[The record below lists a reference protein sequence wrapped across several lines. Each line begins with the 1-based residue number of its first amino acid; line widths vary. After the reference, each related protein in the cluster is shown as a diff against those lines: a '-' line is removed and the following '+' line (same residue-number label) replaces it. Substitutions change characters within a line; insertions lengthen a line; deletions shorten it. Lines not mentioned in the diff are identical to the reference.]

1 MVKIAV
7 FDSGLGSLSIIRA
20 IQKVCKSEII
30 YFADQKNFPYG
41 KKSKKQLE
49 IIVNQTIKLLKEKF
63 SPDLIVM
70 ASNTPSLMVK
80 ISNKN
85 VIGVRPPLREAMNLS
100 KTKHIAILGTKSAI
114 QSKSLSNYIKKFNFP
129 KNNLIYKINASELVE
144 IVESGKFISEK
155 IYCRKT
161 IQKILNNVFK
171 NKIDVITLSS
181 THLSFLKPLFNSE
194 FPQIKFIDPADTVA
208 NKICNNIKNNKS
220 QINTIKI
227 FTTGNEKLFQKNLK
241 KIGIRNKINF
251 LST

>member
-1 MVKIAV
+1 
-7 FDSGLGSLSIIRA
+7 
-20 IQKVCKSEII
+20 
-30 YFADQKNFPYG
+30 
-41 KKSKKQLE
+41 
-49 IIVNQTIKLLKEKF
+49 
-63 SPDLIVM
+63 
-70 ASNTPSLMVK
+70 MVK